1 MDMAK
6 KRIRSVEQLDREIYR
21 YKLRVKEVE
30 HEFDRSIDHVKH
42 HFPSMVLRSVLGR
55 SKPVSAVGI
64 TGDVALKLME
74 SEQLQDGLFSLIDK
88 LSARVGKVFRRGR
101 KGEAESVETETSAP
115 DA

>member
-1 MDMAK
+1 MGK

-21 YKLRVKEVE
+21 HQLRVREVE
-30 HEFDRSIDHVKH
+30 HEFDRSVDHLKH

-64 TGDVALKLME
+64 TGDVALRLME

-88 LSARVGKVFRRGR
+88 LSARIGKVFRRGR
-101 KGEAESVETETSAP
+101 KGGSDSGESEPSAP

>member
-1 MDMAK
+1 MAK
-6 KRIRSVEQLDREIYR
+6 RRIRSVEQLDREIYR

-55 SKPVSAVGI
+55 LRPAGPTGVA
-64 TGDVALKLME
+64 GDVVLRLLE
-74 SEQLQDGLFSLIDK
+74 SEQMQDGLFSLIDK
-88 LSARVGKVFRRGR
+88 LSARIGRLFRRGR
-101 KGEAESVETETSAP
+101 RDEAAS

>member
-1 MDMAK
+1 MAK
-6 KRIRSVEQLDREIYR
+6 RRIRSVEQLDREIYR

-55 SKPVSAVGI
+55 LRPAKPTGVA
-64 TGDVALKLME
+64 GDVVLRLLE
-74 SEQLQDGLFSLIDK
+74 SEQMQDGLFSLIDK
-88 LSARVGKVFRRGR
+88 LSARIGRLFRRGHR
-101 KGEAESVETETSAP
+101 DEAAS

>member
-1 MDMAK
+1 MAK
-6 KRIRSVEQLDREIYR
+6 RRIRSVEQLDREIYR

-55 SKPVSAVGI
+55 LRPSKPTGVA
-64 TGDVALKLME
+64 GDVVLRLLE
-74 SEQLQDGLFSLIDK
+74 SEQMQNGLFSLIDK
-88 LSARVGKVFRRGR
+88 LSARIGKVFRKGR
-101 KGEAESVETETSAP
+101 KGEAESGETEPTVP